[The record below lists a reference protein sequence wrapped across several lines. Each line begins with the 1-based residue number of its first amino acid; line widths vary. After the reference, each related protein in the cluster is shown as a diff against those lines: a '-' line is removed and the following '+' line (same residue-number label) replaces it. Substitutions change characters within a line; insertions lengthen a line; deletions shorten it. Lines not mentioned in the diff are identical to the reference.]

1 METPIADTQAGEV
14 AAGLSRLLSLIR
26 WLGAPGMSLTSAA
39 TLNTLEQ
46 SGPCRLTVLAAKE
59 GVTQPAMTQMV
70 SRLAE
75 AGLVARC
82 ADPDDGRVVQVQL
95 TDEGRDYLTR
105 RRAYR
110 TERLSSLLTQLS
122 KADQDALAAALPA
135 INALVS
141 LQRDEPPI
149 PADGIPTDSAGPAI
163 RMEH

>member
-1 METPIADTQAGEV
+1 MEIPTADAQAGEV

-46 SGPCRLTVLAAKE
+46 FGPCRLTVLAARE

-82 ADPDDGRVVQVQL
+82 ADPDDGRVVHVQL
-95 TDEGRDYLTR
+95 TDEGRDYVAR

-110 TERLSSLLTQLS
+110 AERLSRLYSQLS

-135 INALVS
+135 MNALVS
-141 LQRDEPPI
+141 LHRDEQSG
-149 PADGIPTDSAGPAI
+149 PADGTPAGSAGPAT